1 MSIRFGLKTGCDI
14 HWGQRWRMGGVTVK
28 RRRRWCSDRNQRAGG
43 ISGGGSRRGGHVG
56 DGEGEELELRRGME
70 QSDAPTAFPNWRVR
84 GEERKREMGGGGV
97 DSSVPRG
104 GKEKGERE
112 RARGPG
118 HGGQQ
123 HGVKDMAG
131 NGP

>member
-84 GEERKREMGGGGV
+84 GEERKREMGGGG
-97 DSSVPRG
+97 STRACHAEERKRG
-104 GKEKGERE
+104 RERE
-112 RARGPG
+112 RGGPG
-118 HGGQQ
+118 MVVSSMG
-123 HGVKDMAG
+123 
-131 NGP
+131 